1 MKHQEI
7 QTLLEENKL
16 EEALVLLDRI
26 ITADSS
32 DSDALFLRGKLYW
45 RQGNR
50 PRATSD
56 YAAAAALD
64 PESPATQALEHAR
77 EIEAFFNPD
86 LLNP

>member
-26 ITADSS
+26 LAADPADSE
-32 DSDALFLRGKLYW
+32 ALFLRGKVYW

-56 YAAAAALD
+56 YAAASSID
-64 PESPATQALEHAR
+64 PESPAVQALEQAR